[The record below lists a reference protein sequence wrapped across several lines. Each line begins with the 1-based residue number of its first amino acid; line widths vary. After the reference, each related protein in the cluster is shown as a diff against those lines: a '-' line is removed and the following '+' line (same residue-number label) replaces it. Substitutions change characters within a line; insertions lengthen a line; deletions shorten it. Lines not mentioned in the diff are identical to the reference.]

1 MFRFVIALLSLAFS
15 LSAFAEP
22 AAKPAAEK
30 AEVFFVNLKDG
41 QEVASP
47 VKVKFGLKGKAIRP
61 ALQDVTDKTS
71 GHHHLIIDGGPVP
84 AGQPVI
90 TDDKHIHYGK
100 GQTEADITLAPGE
113 HTLTLQFA
121 DGAHLSYGEA
131 MSATVKVK
139 VKGPKRD

>member
-1 MFRFVIALLSLAFS
+1 MPRFVIAPLALVLS

-47 VKVKFGLKGKAIRP
+47 VKVKFGLKGRKIRP
-61 ALQDVTDKTS
+61 ALEDVTDKTS

-100 GQTEADITLAPGE
+100 GQTEAEITLPPGE